1 MTDVLPQMR
10 HFLREGPITKT
21 VDKSCE
27 PPMHRTINTD
37 TTTDPSKDLRAL
49 LSQMDALGRRHL
61 RDAAVANSHADGFPV
76 PGTA

>member
-27 PPMHRTINTD
+27 LPMYRAINTN
-37 TTTDPSKDLRAL
+37 TTTDPSKNIRAL
-49 LSQMDALGRRHL
+49 L
-61 RDAAVANSHADGFPV
+61 P
-76 PGTA
+76 